1 MDPTSRPHVD
11 LHIDIA
17 RVARLA
23 RLALTADE
31 LERFGRQL
39 DDVLAYIAALDELDT
54 AEVEPTSHPLPLATP
69 FRGDEVGAGLPREAA
84 LANAPETDGEA
95 FVVPKVL

>member
-1 MDPTSRPHVD
+1 MDTTSRPH
-11 LHIDIA
+11 IDID

-23 RLALTADE
+23 RLALTGDE
-31 LERFGRQL
+31 LERFGQQL

-54 AEVEPTSHPLPLATP
+54 SAVEPTSHPLPLATP
-69 FRGDEVGAGLPREAA
+69 FRDDEVGAALPHEAA